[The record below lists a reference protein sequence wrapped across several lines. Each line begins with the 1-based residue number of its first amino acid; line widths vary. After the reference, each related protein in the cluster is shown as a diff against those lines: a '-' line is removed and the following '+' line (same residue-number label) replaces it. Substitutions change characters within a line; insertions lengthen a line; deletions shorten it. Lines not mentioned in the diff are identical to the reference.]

1 MNDDLDPKL
10 LHLYRQLPKEQP
22 SQAVDVAIL
31 QAAQQAIATKTYWR
45 PVWGLAASVVM
56 MSSLVW
62 YWQAQQPQELSRA
75 VAVSASPTAP
85 IIEESV
91 AKPVEQ
97 DEQDANLLTTDKL
110 SAAPPVA
117 EKPAK
122 KTESLAKAKMQASTE
137 QQALN
142 ELKEEFA
149 LSAPA
154 AVVEQKN
161 DVEADLLS
169 DVKQEEPVAAKLMAS
184 PRVEERAALKAELS
198 QERLGAQAKENINI
212 YKHRVEQVKQV
223 FATNFSQLNV
233 VYQQAVKENANH
245 EQGVVRFKL
254 IVDKNGIVTFCK
266 VASSNLNNP
275 ELEAKLVEIVKK
287 FNFGEATEEWRGTY
301 PVYFVYNVQ

>member
-31 QAAQQAIATKTYWR
+31 QAAQQAMTTKTYWR

-62 YWQAQQPQELSRA
+62 YWQAQQPQELTRA
-75 VAVSASPTAP
+75 VAVSASPTP
-85 IIEESV
+85 IMEESV
-91 AKPVEQ
+91 AEPVEQ
-97 DEQDANLLTTDKL
+97 DEQGANLLTTDKL

-122 KTESLAKAKMQASTE
+122 KTDSLAKAKIQASTE

-149 LSAPA
+149 PSAPA

-161 DVEADLLS
+161 DAEADLLA
-169 DVKQEEPVAAKLMAS
+169 DVKQEKPVAAKLMAS
-184 PRVEERAALKAELS
+184 PRVEERAALKAEPS

-212 YKHRVEQVKQV
+212 YKHRAEQVRQV

-233 VYQQAVKENANH
+233 IYQQTVKENANH

-254 IVDKNGIVTFCK
+254 IVDKNGVVTFCK